1 MEHPCYQC
9 SAPVEDGTAFCPHC
23 GAAQIRVASEEA
35 RQSGEPAEVL
45 AQSRPVASAGIQWSQ
60 ALPAA
65 ALAGLIAAG
74 LMFILVKTIVLWMI
88 AAGILAVLLY
98 RRRNPGGSLTP
109 GMGARLGA
117 VSGAL
122 GFGVFAVFTA
132 IEVLVFHSGGQLRAE
147 LLEAI
152 EQTALRTS
160 DPQAQ
165 QVVTYFKS
173 PPGLALFM
181 ALTLVTT
188 FFLFLIFASLGGS
201 LAATLLR
208 RKERL

>member
-1 MEHPCYQC
+1 
-9 SAPVEDGTAFCPHC
+9 VEDGTTFCPHC
-23 GAAQIRVASEEA
+23 GAAQIRVASEDV

-74 LMFILVKTIVLWMI
+74 LMFILVKTGVLWMI

-98 RRRNPGGSLTP
+98 RRRNPGGTLSP

-117 VSGAL
+117 VSGVL
-122 GFGVFAVFTA
+122 GFGIFALFTA
-132 IEVLVFHSGGQLRAE
+132 VEILVFHSGGQLRAA

-152 EQTALRTS
+152 EQSALRAS

-165 QVVTYFKS
+165 QYVTYFKS

-181 ALTLVTT
+181 ALMLVVM
-188 FFLFLIFASLGGS
+188 FFIFLILASLGGS
-201 LAATLLR
+201 LAASLLR
-208 RKERL
+208 RRERL

>member
-1 MEHPCYQC
+1 MEHACYQC
-9 SAPVEDGTAFCPHC
+9 NTPVEDGTTFCPHC
-23 GAAQIRVASEEA
+23 GAAQIRVASEDV

-74 LMFILVKTIVLWMI
+74 LMFILVKTGVLWMI

-98 RRRNPGGSLTP
+98 RRRNPGGTLSP

-117 VSGAL
+117 VSGVL
-122 GFGVFAVFTA
+122 GFGIFALFTA
-132 IEVLVFHSGGQLRAE
+132 VEILVFHSGGQLRAA

-152 EQTALRTS
+152 EQSALRAS

-165 QVVTYFKS
+165 QYVTYFKS

-181 ALTLVTT
+181 ALMLVVM
-188 FFLFLIFASLGGS
+188 FFIFLILASLGGS
-201 LAATLLR
+201 LAASLLR
-208 RKERL
+208 RRERL